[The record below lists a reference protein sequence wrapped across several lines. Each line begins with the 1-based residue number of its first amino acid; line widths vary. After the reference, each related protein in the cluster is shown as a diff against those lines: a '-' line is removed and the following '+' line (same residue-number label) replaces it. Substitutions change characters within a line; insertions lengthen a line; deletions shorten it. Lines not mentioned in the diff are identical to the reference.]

1 MMAAIWKFFR
11 GRRAASGFAQAALV
25 IPLMAVLTVAMIS
38 FGGAAFVA
46 NNAANAANHGARV
59 GSVYQQGAAEAA
71 YSAAVKSANSQSIGQ
86 YSVTV
91 AGGGRAGATITVR
104 VDWRFPNILGP
115 LVGVGPFFSGNTMST
130 FRQEGW

>member
-1 MMAAIWKFFR
+1 MKAIWRFLR
-11 GRRAASGFAQAALV
+11 GRRAASGFAQASVV
-25 IPLMAVLTVAMIS
+25 IPLMTVLTVAMIS

-59 GSVYQQGAAEAA
+59 GSVYQQGAAQAA
-71 YSAAVKSANSQSIGQ
+71 YAAAMQSANSQSIGQ

-91 AGGGRAGATITVR
+91 AGGGRAGSTITVR
-104 VDWRFPNILGP
+104 VDWRFPNILGSIIG
-115 LVGVGPFFSGNTMST
+115 LGPYFSGSTMST

>member
-1 MMAAIWKFFR
+1 MIALRRFLQ

-25 IPLMAVLTVAMIS
+25 IPLMAILTVAMIS

-71 YSAAVKSANSQSIGQ
+71 YSAALRSANAQSIGQ
-86 YSVTV
+86 YAVTV
-91 AGGGRAGATITVR
+91 AGGGRPGATISVR
-104 VDWRFPNILGP
+104 VDWRFPNLLGP
-115 LVGVGPFFSGNTMST
+115 LIGLGPFFSGNTMST

>member
-1 MMAAIWKFFR
+1 MAALWKFLQ

-25 IPLMAVLTVAMIS
+25 IPLMAILTVAMIS

-59 GSVYQQGAAEAA
+59 GSVYQSGAAEAA
-71 YSAAVKSANSQSIGQ
+71 YSAAMQSANSQSIGQ
-86 YSVTV
+86 YAVTV
-91 AGGGRAGATITVR
+91 AGGGCAGATITVR
-104 VDWRFPNILGP
+104 VDWRFPNILGS
-115 LVGVGPFFSGNTMST
+115 LIGVGPYFSGSTMST